1 MQATV
6 PFNLGEIISKLEKF
20 NSSGCLKIDEGLVSW
35 KIYLDRGQLKYVY
48 CSAQLIDQ
56 LRYYLHYLEL
66 KQTAAALKKLP
77 APYLKIQ
84 SSIQEK
90 SPTNDI
96 YCKIIGWLLAGQYL
110 TAPQG
115 LKLIELITKD
125 AFQSCLWLKIGTHY
139 WKDKEPIP
147 YWITEQ
153 LGDCFSLDISEY
165 INLSNIR
172 LQQWQ
177 KCSERLLSYHQRPYL
192 SSGWETKSLPAGGT
206 LSKENLKELANIIRG
221 RTSIRQLSILLKKDE
236 LQVAQILSPY
246 IDKKIICLRDSPAP
260 LDRLPNIPRPQKNV
274 RQTSSI
280 SPLETDKQTQTA
292 AEKQL
297 KTWKIVCIDD
307 SPTILNEMQ
316 RFLDRDKYEVTAIDD
331 PVEAVPTIFRLKP
344 DLILLDITMPK
355 INGYKLCGLL
365 RGSKNCDN
373 TPIVMVTGNTG
384 FIDKAR
390 AKIAGA
396 TDYFTKP
403 FSKESLIQVVDK
415 YLD

>member
-125 AFQSCLWLKIGTHY
+125 ALQSCLWLKVGTHS
-139 WKDKEPIP
+139 WEDKENIP
-147 YWITEQ
+147 LWITEQ
-153 LGDCFSLDISEY
+153 LGDCFSINISKY
-165 INLSNIR
+165 INLSKVR

-177 KCSERLLSYHQRPYL
+177 KCSDRLLSYHQRPYL
-192 SSGWETKSLPAGGT
+192 SSGWETKSLPADGT
-206 LSKENLKELANIIRG
+206 LNRDNLKELANIIRG

-246 IDKKIICLRDSPAP
+246 IDKKIICLRDAPAP
-260 LDRLPNIPRPQKNV
+260 LDRLPNIPRPQKDKPN
-274 RQTSSI
+274 SSI
-280 SPLETDKQTQTA
+280 SSQETDNQVPTTVDRQS
-292 AEKQL
+292 

-307 SPTILNEMQ
+307 SPTILSEMQ

-331 PVEAVPTIFRLKP
+331 PVAAVPTIFRLKP

-365 RGSKNCDN
+365 RGSKNCDSI
-373 TPIVMVTGNTG
+373 PIIMVTGNTG

-403 FSKESLIQVVDK
+403 FSKEGLIQIVEK
-415 YLD
+415 YLE